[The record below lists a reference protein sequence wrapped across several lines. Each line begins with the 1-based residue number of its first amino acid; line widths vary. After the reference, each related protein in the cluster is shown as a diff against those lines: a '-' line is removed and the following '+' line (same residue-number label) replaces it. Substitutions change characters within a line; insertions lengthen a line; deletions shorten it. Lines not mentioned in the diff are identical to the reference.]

1 MIIEL
6 KNVSK
11 KFGSLEIIKSINVKF
26 EETKIYG
33 IIGKN
38 GCGKS
43 VLLKMIC
50 GFYKPS
56 SGEVLFNHENIIK
69 NKVFAPDTRAVIE
82 NPSFLPNLTG
92 QENLKLLA
100 SIQNKISDE
109 IIEKTLKD
117 VNLWDEKDKKYS
129 TYSLG
134 MKQKLGIAQ
143 VLMED
148 PTVMIFDEPFNGIDE
163 ESKKKIR
170 KLLKK
175 LKDKI
180 IIIATHEKE
189 DIERLTNVTYEIKEG
204 KIIQKK

>member
-1 MIIEL
+1 MKIEI
-6 KNVSK
+6 KNVTKVFDHQEVIK
-11 KFGSLEIIKSINVKF
+11 KCSLTLTEGH
-26 EETKIYG
+26 IYG
-33 IIGKN
+33 FIGRN
-38 GCGKS
+38 GSGKS
-43 VLLKMIC
+43 VMLKMIC